1 MPPDRSTADRFSTD
15 RFGTDSSPPDQYSAN
30 PFPAGLDELPAPGT
44 GASEP
49 DRASISLTRTVALAA
64 AGLLGAAIIV
74 GAPVLLREQ
83 QRMGQVWAE
92 SSGTLAIGSPALAQ
106 LAQTYWMILV
116 IVAAAGIA
124 LAYCVLRML
133 RHAQSQVAV
142 RKEAQSMLLR
152 AERAR
157 LDADQA
163 NADKSRFLA
172 EAGHDLRTPLTT
184 ILGYGE
190 IIEQELMGPIG
201 RTVYRDAAEHIV
213 QATRQ
218 LTARIADIIE
228 LSRVDGSITRPAE
241 QASLVSA
248 IVRDAHGWA
257 VSSFAAKRLS
267 IGLRLPDSPVGLKV
281 QPLLLRR
288 IVRGLIADAAAR
300 TPEGGAVILSVGFG
314 GDGRLDLSVR
324 DTGPGPSLASSG
336 PGRVSHD
343 RRTIMLARRD
353 GGGELGLM
361 IVRALMESIGGHLEV
376 VDTGNRGSE
385 IHLLFPRHL
394 VERAAPRLRRQNFIE

>member
-1 MPPDRSTADRFSTD
+1 MPPDKLTTGRFSTD
-15 RFGTDSSPPDQYSAN
+15 RSPSEQFSAN
-30 PFPAGLDELPAPGT
+30 PFPAGLDELPGS
-44 GASEP
+44 GAGATEP
-49 DRASISLTRTVALAA
+49 DRASVSLTRAVALVA

-74 GAPVLLREQ
+74 GAPVLLRQQ
-83 QRMGQVWAE
+83 QRIGQVWAE
-92 SSGTLAIGSPALAQ
+92 ASGTLSIGNPALSQ
-106 LAQTYWMILV
+106 LVQTYWIILL
-116 IVAAAGIA
+116 IVAVAGAA

-190 IIEQELMGPIG
+190 IIEQEMMGPIG
-201 RTVYRDAAEHIV
+201 RTVYRDAAENIV
-213 QATRQ
+213 EATRQ

-228 LSRVDGSITRPAE
+228 LSRVDGSIARPAD

-248 IVRDAHGWA
+248 VVRDAHGWA
-257 VSSFAAKRLS
+257 VSNFAAKRLT
-267 IGLRLPDSPVGLKV
+267 IGLRLPDSPVGLKI
-281 QPLLLRR
+281 QPLLFRR
-288 IVRGLIADAAAR
+288 IARGLIADAAAR

-336 PGRVSHD
+336 PGRASHD
-343 RRTIMLARRD
+343 RRSILLARRD
-353 GGGELGLM
+353 GSGELGLM

-394 VERAAPRLRRQNFIE
+394 VERSAPRLRRQQLTE